1 MKRILLSGAI
11 LIAVGAF
18 LVLSTAAS
26 NSGNANGTYK
36 IELDNAFG
44 LTSGADFKVAGV
56 RAGTIENIDLPQGCI
71 NGDVEKC
78 HALITVQV
86 SQPGLGSFHSD
97 AFCQSR
103 PQSLIGEY
111 FVECEPG
118 TKGKVLAP
126 GSTIPVS
133 RTQSTI
139 PADLLANIMRMPYRE
154 RLTLIINELGAAVA
168 GRSGDLAAALRRAV
182 PALTETDNLLN
193 LLANDSN
200 NIEQLTANSDSVVT
214 ALANNTT
221 TVERFID
228 EANRIAIHT
237 ANQQTAL
244 RGSLQQLP
252 TFLEQLR
259 PSLRQLGAT
268 TDANLPVLVNLGND
282 ANQLDRFL
290 TDLPGFSRSARPA
303 IKTLGQASVTGKV
316 AVQAAQPTIA
326 HLNQFAKPAPEL
338 AQNLAIVGHDL
349 DDRSRAVETDPRSP
363 HGQGYTGL
371 EAAAPVRVQ
380 PDARDQYVRALRS
393 PARGRRV
400 RERDVHAVRDA
411 GHDRPEPEELRLGVP
426 QLLFVARAQPGRRH
440 DDRPLEPER
449 LRAGSGRCPA
459 GPDRPAGNRLQVES
473 RGCRARRDG
482 RRQAGAQH
490 DPGGQ
495 RDGPAGGAI
504 NRRVDPGRRRDE
516 RRRDERRRDDER
528 AGWRYDLARAG
539 LRAAADARADPRCPW
554 WRRAVVGRRL
564 ERDRDRWR
572 VDSRIVRV
580 RVAGLGPGRPG
591 RAGPATRPS
600 SSSTTCLPHET
611 RASQR
616 IHQSRARRRGHRA
629 DDHGRRLPGLQRQPG
644 AAVRAD
650 AGAQGRRLGRL
661 EPRDRQR
668 RPRGRVP
675 DRARLGHEADRASQR
690 AGGRG
695 AHAPSRQV
703 ERLDPGRLKG
713 LGRAPVAPR
722 SEVRRDREGD
732 LEDDHR
738 RRRHAAALAHD
749 DPGSARRRLQRVRRE
764 DPAGDRERPARVR
777 QHPHRSRVRL

>member
-26 NSGNANGTYK
+26 NRGNANGTYK

-56 RAGTIENIDLPQGCI
+56 KAGTIENIGLPQGCI

-86 SQPGLGSFHSD
+86 SQPGLGSFRSD

-200 NIEQLTANSDSVVT
+200 NIEQLTANSDAVVT

-259 PSLRQLGAT
+259 PSLKQLGAT

-282 ANQLDRFL
+282 ASQLGRFL

-326 HLNQFAKPAPEL
+326 HLNQFAKPTPEL

-349 DDRSRAVETDPRSP
+349 DDRSRAVEADPRSP

-371 EAAAPVRVQ
+371 EAVL
-380 PDARDQYVRALRS
+380 QYVFNQTLAINTFGPFGHQLAVDGFVSAMCTPYSTPGTIAQNLKSFGSAYRS
-393 PARGRRV
+393 CYSWLGPNQAGVTTTDPSNPSACVPDPGGAPPGQTGLPATV
-400 RERDVHAVRDA
+400 CKSKAAD
-411 GHDRPEPEELRLGVP
+411 
-426 QLLFVARAQPGRRH
+426 VARAAAAGGKQPRSTTQAANGTTQPAAPSTGASTPAAGGTSGGGTSGGGTTSAPGGGTTSPGPVSGLQQTLGEILGALGGGAQSSGGASNGTAT
-440 DDRPLEPER
+440 DGGST
-449 LRAGSGRCPA
+449 AGSSGSS
-459 GPDRPAGNRLQVES
+459 GSGTSGSGGSGN
-473 RGCRARRDG
+473 
-482 RRQAGAQH
+482 QAQ
-490 DPGGQ
+490 Q
-495 RDGPAGGAI
+495 LL
-504 NRRVDPGRRRDE
+504 N
-516 RRRDERRRDDER
+516 
-528 AGWRYDLARAG
+528 YLLA
-539 LRAAADARADPRCPW
+539 P
-554 WRRAVVGRRL
+554 
-564 ERDRDRWR
+564 
-572 VDSRIVRV
+572 
-580 RVAGLGPGRPG
+580 
-591 RAGPATRPS
+591 
-600 SSSTTCLPHET
+600 
-611 RASQR
+611 
-616 IHQSRARRRGHRA
+616 
-629 DDHGRRLPGLQRQPG
+629 
-644 AAVRAD
+644 
-650 AGAQGRRLGRL
+650 
-661 EPRDRQR
+661 
-668 RPRGRVP
+668 
-675 DRARLGHEADRASQR
+675 
-690 AGGRG
+690 
-695 AHAPSRQV
+695 
-703 ERLDPGRLKG
+703 
-713 LGRAPVAPR
+713 
-722 SEVRRDREGD
+722 
-732 LEDDHR
+732 
-738 RRRHAAALAHD
+738 
-749 DPGSARRRLQRVRRE
+749 
-764 DPAGDRERPARVR
+764 
-777 QHPHRSRVRL
+777 